1 MKAILMSFQQL
12 LLMIRKDKMLLVVCF
27 IPILCGFI
35 FRFGLP
41 YFNQIIIQ
49 YIHVDLKQYY
59 SLVDI
64 FYGMVISDMFCIV
77 AALVILEERD
87 DHTINSLFV
96 TPLGNV
102 GYLISRLGILT
113 ILSLIITCIL
123 LPLFHLSSLS
133 LDMMI
138 LMSILGC
145 LQGLIASLLVV
156 SLSSHKLEG
165 MAVAKMAS
173 LEAFVVLIPYF
184 FQNAY
189 SYLFVWVPTFWIGKG
204 LVDEDTLFMI
214 IGLLISVLWIMILAF
229 IFKRKLT

>member
-59 SLVDI
+59 SLVDV

-77 AALVILEERD
+77 SALIILEERD
-87 DHTINSLFV
+87 DHIINGLFV
-96 TPLGNV
+96 TPLGKI

-113 ILSLIITCIL
+113 LLSLIITCLL

-133 LDMMI
+133 VHMMLLI
-138 LMSILGC
+138 CILGS
-145 LQGLIASLLVV
+145 LQGLIVSLLVV
-156 SLSSHKLEG
+156 SFSSHKLEG

-173 LEAFVVLIPYF
+173 LESFVVLIPYF
-184 FQNAY
+184 IQDIY
-189 SYLFVWVPTFWIGKG
+189 SYLFAWVPTFWIGKG
-204 LVDEDTLFMI
+204 LVDEDILFMI

-229 IFKRKLT
+229 VFKRKLT